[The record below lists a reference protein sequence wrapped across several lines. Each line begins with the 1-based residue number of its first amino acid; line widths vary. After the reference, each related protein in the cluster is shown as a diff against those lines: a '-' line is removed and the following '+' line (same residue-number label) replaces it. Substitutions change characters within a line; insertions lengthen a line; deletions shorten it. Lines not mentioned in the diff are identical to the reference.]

1 MQVLIGTALRAD
13 VCSYCAADCGIAIT
27 RRPDSKPFLV
37 GCGSKCSNLFPV
49 ELESNNV
56 TPRQCCFV
64 SFCFRPSLSA
74 VSRDHLGRENS
85 LRHFN
90 CHYIYFFF
98 LTVDTSSQFCMLF
111 ISYCSLLRGSSLYSH
126 TKCTVLKF
134 ILCSQSP

>member
-13 VCSYCAADCGIAIT
+13 VYSYCAADCGIAIT

-49 ELESNNV
+49 ELESNKV
-56 TPRQCCFV
+56 TPV
-64 SFCFRPSLSA
+64 SVVLSPS
-74 VSRDHLGRENS
+74 VSVLLYPLYRGITWAERTHCATLIAII
-85 LRHFN
+85 LF
-90 CHYIYFFF
+90 YFFF
-98 LTVDTSSQFCMLF
+98 TVDISSQFCMLF
-111 ISYCSLLRGSSLYSH
+111 ISYCSLLSGSSLYSH